1 MSGRPGSTRPFL
13 IGTVSSILMMIA
25 LSTLFLGDR
34 KIVAQVLYGSLT
46 GIVTDSSGAAVVGAQ
61 VTALAVETGVTQTE
75 VSDSSGI
82 YRFTTLLPGTYRV
95 TITAQGFSNQETPGV
110 LVRVNEIARVNAEL
124 KVGSATQSIMVTT
137 EAPLLQTDKADV
149 HTDITEQ
156 QVENLPI
163 SGTEGRNFQS
173 LLRTIPGAGLSAE
186 TNSQAGNPQRAIN
199 VNVNGQSNQGANTRI
214 DGVQDAYP
222 WLPANVAYVPPAD
235 AIESVNVVTNSF
247 DAEQGMA
254 GGAAVNVQI
263 KSGTNRFHGEA
274 HEFRTDQNFA
284 ARNYF
289 QTDPKLF
296 PKKNRNNQNQFGG
309 GIGGPILKD
318 KLFFFSDYERTTQ
331 RQLADPIRELCQR
344 PR

>member
-173 LLRTIPGAGLSAE
+173 LLRTIPGAGLSGLHHYLYVHAARGRIQHWL
-186 TNSQAGNPQRAIN
+186 TAGYGYQE
-199 VNVNGQSNQGANTRI
+199 
-214 DGVQDAYP
+214 
-222 WLPANVAYVPPAD
+222 WKVAY
-235 AIESVNVVTNSF
+235 F
-247 DAEQGMA
+247 D
-254 GGAAVNVQI
+254 VRHLHP
-263 KSGTNRFHGEA
+263 SGDGKWSISRINPHGDCLFQ
-274 HEFRTDQNFA
+274 FR
-284 ARNYF
+284 
-289 QTDPKLF
+289 
-296 PKKNRNNQNQFGG
+296 
-309 GIGGPILKD
+309 
-318 KLFFFSDYERTTQ
+318 
-331 RQLADPIRELCQR
+331 
-344 PR
+344 